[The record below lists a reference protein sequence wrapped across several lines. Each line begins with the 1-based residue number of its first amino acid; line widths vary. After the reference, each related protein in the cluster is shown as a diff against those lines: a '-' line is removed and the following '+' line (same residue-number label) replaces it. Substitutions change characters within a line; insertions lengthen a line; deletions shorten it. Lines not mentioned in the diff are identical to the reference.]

1 MLYDD
6 MDTRKAFTIT
16 FIVVTISIITIIGFA
31 NIAYTFTNLNLQYQS
46 SNNDKRCNHVMH
58 MKKMF
63 DNEIAP
69 KYIIGSGYKVIL
81 VNPATTDV
89 LISKCSLAPVV
100 GISQ

>member
-1 MLYDD
+1 MY
-6 MDTRKAFTIT
+6 TRKALTIT
-16 FIVVTISIITIIGFA
+16 FIVVTVSIITIMGFA
-31 NIAYTFTNLNLQYQS
+31 NVAYTFTNLNLQYQS
-46 SNNDKRCNHVMH
+46 NNNSYKQCNHVLH

-69 KYIIGSGYKVIL
+69 KYIIANGYKVIP

-89 LISKCSLAPVV
+89 IISKCNLVPVV

>member
-1 MLYDD
+1 MLYYD
-6 MDTRKAFTIT
+6 MDTTKAFTIT
-16 FIVVTISIITIIGFA
+16 FIVVTISIITIVGFA

-46 SNNDKRCNHVMH
+46 NNNDKPCNHLMH

-69 KYIIGSGYKVIL
+69 KYIIGSGYKVIP

-89 LISKCSLAPVV
+89 LISKCNLAPVV